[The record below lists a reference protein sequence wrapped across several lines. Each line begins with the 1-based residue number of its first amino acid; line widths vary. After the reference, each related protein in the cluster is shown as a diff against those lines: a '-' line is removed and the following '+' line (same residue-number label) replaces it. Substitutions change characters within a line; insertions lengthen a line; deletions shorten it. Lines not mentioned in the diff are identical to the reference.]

1 MNLPTFVM
9 LNRSESILWFPVNNG
24 MSKGGIS
31 RISELIIPCNSRGGG
46 EEEEEEEEEL
56 ARGGDDVPSVILF
69 GNRVLIVVLIRANIM
84 RIIQS

>member
-9 LNRSESILWFPVNNG
+9 LNRSESILWLPVNNG

-46 EEEEEEEEEL
+46 EEEEES

-84 RIIQS
+84 SIIQS